1 MNYFLDNI
9 KGIYSA
15 LGFAGGLKG
24 SSFVSG
30 IHCCQEMNGRGLAS
44 NPHIPFE
51 LNFATAIIFFFD
63 NLSSICASEADD
75 LNAK

>member
-1 MNYFLDNI
+1 MNYFLDNM
-9 KGIYSA
+9 KGIWSA

-51 LNFATAIIFFFD
+51 LDFVTTIIFFLFD
-63 NLSSICASEADD
+63 NLVCAAEADG
-75 LNAK
+75 LPNVS